1 MDSTLAKL
9 AAFAITFLGSVVAYK
24 QLNLPGWET
33 SACIGGILLYVV
45 IAFLIGQVFK
55 TDILDSFWAS
65 LLITGVVMF
74 FFHPGFGF
82 VMIMIFFLI
91 LLIAMGNR

>member
-9 AAFAITFLGSVVAYK
+9 AAFAITLLGSVVAYK

-33 SACIGGILLYVV
+33 SASIGGIILYIV

-55 TDILDSFWAS
+55 TDILDAFWTS
-65 LLITGVVMF
+65 LLITGIVML

-82 VMIMIFFLI
+82 VMIIIFFLI
-91 LLIAMGNR
+91 LLIPVEK